1 MSFKVLSIENFPSVE
16 IHQFPSTVEE
26 ITLWLNEL
34 DQLFIEGKPFVLVYP
49 VFDPVKFMAIDE
61 KVSQESR
68 KKVILWLK
76 SQRAL
81 FEEKCK
87 GIVLQLKPDGSDIE
101 MIEGQRKQV
110 ETVYRVPAKVLYPEH
125 DQSVLVNELLS
136 Q

>member
-16 IHQFPSTVEE
+16 IHQFPSSVEE
-26 ITLWLNEL
+26 TILWLNEL
-34 DQLFIEGKPFVLVYP
+34 DQLFREGEPFVLVYP

-68 KKVILWLK
+68 KKTILWLK

-87 GIVLQLKPDGSDIE
+87 GILLQLKPDGSDVDLV
-101 MIEGQRKQV
+101 EGQRKQV
-110 ETVYRVPAKVLYPEH
+110 ETVYRVPAKILYP
-125 DQSVLVNELLS
+125 DQDQTVLVNELLS